1 MLGVL
6 LWQKT
11 LPEPIIDAEQ
21 ILKDLAEILELGVD
35 QILEKVANNKEDL
48 IFEAEIFYGEGVDLK
63 KDMKELFYNLKE
75 EHLKEKL
82 GQKMR
87 ELYLAE
93 ESKDH
98 PKSSQILK
106 EINDINNEIQNIK
119 NNRTKK
125 YESR

>member
-1 MLGVL
+1 MRKIGREI
-6 LWQKT
+6 KDKI
-11 LPEPIIDAEQ
+11 LPYVDSLTSSIEKMHFIKKINDVSGIPISA
-21 ILKDLAEILELGVD
+21 LED
-35 QILEKVANNKEDL
+35 
-48 IFEAEIFYGEGVDLK
+48 DLK

-93 ESKDH
+93 ESEDH